1 MKKLKIGR
9 FEGIDKI
16 SDYGSRGTSKSGG
29 DSWEIKE
36 TLPYIAKCTLLR
48 MVMRVRYVTFYSL
61 FINLLVQFI

>member
-16 SDYGSRGTSKSGG
+16 SDYGSRDTSKSGG
-29 DSWEIKE
+29 DSWEINE

-48 MVMRVRYVTFYSL
+48 MVMRVRYTLPSTPYL
-61 FINLLVQFI
+61 